1 LNQKNEEDKSM
12 ITISVSPAETKTLT
26 VKAPTPTK
34 TVCVYCGS
42 GLGADPKYAAVT
54 RELGQKMVDNAMRLV
69 YGGGHIG
76 LMGVI
81 ADAVLDAG
89 GQAVGIIPEHIHIRE
104 NQHNGLSELLVV
116 DSMHTRKRLMAD
128 RAEAYI
134 VLPGGFGTLDE
145 AFEIITWK
153 QLELHNSPIIFLNVD
168 GFWDP
173 LVALVR
179 HQTEAGFIHA
189 HNQHLFQTADTVD
202 EAISILR
209 MMETDETMA
218 VVPDVR

>member
-1 LNQKNEEDKSM
+1 M
-12 ITISVSPAETKTLT
+12 
-26 VKAPTPTK
+26 
-34 TVCVYCGS
+34 
-42 GLGADPKYAAVT
+42 GADPKYAAAT

-89 GQAVGIIPEHIHIRE
+89 GEAVGIIPEHIHIRE
-104 NQHNGLSELLVV
+104 NQHTGLSELLVV

-128 RAEAYI
+128 RAEAFV

-153 QLELHNSPIIFLNVD
+153 QLDLHHAPIIFLNVD
-168 GFWDP
+168 GFWEP
-173 LVALVR
+173 LVKLV
-179 HQTEAGFIHA
+179 EAQIEGGFIHA
-189 HNQHLFQTADTVD
+189 HNQHLFQVADSVD
-202 EAISILR
+202 EAISMLR
-209 MMETDETMA
+209 VADAEPVA
-218 VVPDVR
+218 VVVADVR

>member
-1 LNQKNEEDKSM
+1 M
-12 ITISVSPAETKTLT
+12 ITISVSPGEKSIPTI
-26 VKAPTPTK
+26 KAPAPTK

-42 GLGADPKYAAVT
+42 GMGADPKYAAAT

-76 LMGVI
+76 LMGVV

-89 GQAVGIIPEHIHIRE
+89 GEAVGIIPEHIHIRE
-104 NQHNGLSELLVV
+104 NQHTGLTELIVV

-128 RAEAYI
+128 RAEAYV

-173 LVALVR
+173 LVKLVQ
-179 HQTEAGFIHA
+179 HQIEGGFIHA
-189 HNQHLFQTADTVD
+189 HNQHLFEVANTVD

-209 MMETDETMA
+209 MAGPDQLEAIM
-218 VVPDVR
+218 PDVR

>member
-1 LNQKNEEDKSM
+1 M
-12 ITISVSPAETKTLT
+12 ITISVSPGETSTPII
-26 VKAPTPTK
+26 KAPKPTK

-42 GLGADPKYAAVT
+42 GLGSDPKYAAVT

-89 GQAVGIIPEHIHIRE
+89 GEAVGIIPEHIHIRE
-104 NQHNGLSELLVV
+104 NQHNGLTELLVV

-128 RAEAYI
+128 RADAYV

-153 QLELHNSPIIFLNVD
+153 QLELHNSPVIFLNVD

-179 HQTEAGFIHA
+179 HQTAGGFIHE
-189 HNQHLFQTADTVD
+189 HNQHLFEVATTVD

-209 MMETDETMA
+209 MADVEPVA

>member
-1 LNQKNEEDKSM
+1 M
-12 ITISVSPAETKTLT
+12 ITISVSPSENNIPNI
-26 VKAPTPTK
+26 KAPAPTK
-34 TVCVYCGS
+34 TICVYCGS
-42 GLGADPKYAAVT
+42 GLGSDPKYAAAT

-89 GQAVGIIPEHIHIRE
+89 GEAVGIIPEHIHVRE
-104 NQHNGLSELLVV
+104 NQHTGLSELLVV

-128 RAEAYI
+128 RAEAYV

-153 QLELHNSPIIFLNVD
+153 QLGLHNSPIIFLNVE
-168 GFWDP
+168 GFWEP
-173 LVALVR
+173 FVTLVR

-189 HNQHLFQTADTVD
+189 HNQHLFQVADSVD
-202 EAISILR
+202 ETISILR
-209 MMETDETMA
+209 MAGPEPVTVM
-218 VVPDVR
+218 PDVR